1 MATVWSV
8 LILIGMAL
16 VVAHLASSTK
26 LLSSNETDL
35 IDRTYTTQVKRSSD
49 T

>member
-16 VVAHLASSTK
+16 VVAHLTDAVGMLRKGES
-26 LLSSNETDL
+26 DL
-35 IDRTYTTQVKRSSD
+35 IERTYTTSVTKESD
-49 T
+49 K